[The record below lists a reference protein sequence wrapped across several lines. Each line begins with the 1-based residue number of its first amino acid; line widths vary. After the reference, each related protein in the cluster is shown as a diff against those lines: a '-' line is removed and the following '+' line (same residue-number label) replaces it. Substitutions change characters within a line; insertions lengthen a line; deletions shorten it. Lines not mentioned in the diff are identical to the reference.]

1 MAILDE
7 NYFDLAVLIFA
18 SILTGL
24 AAGPVGIW
32 IARRLDI
39 IDYPGRT
46 AHQIHQKPTPRA
58 GGIALALAMLVMF
71 LVNRLW
77 VYPEI
82 IQIILPAIIVF
93 TFGLWDD
100 KFGMNAPVKL
110 IGQLVAVTMLILLGV
125 RVQFLENPQFFF
137 RLNDSVAFG
146 LNILITYLWMVG
158 ITNATNMVD
167 SMDGLAVGLCQIIS
181 AFFIVLAMISGQP
194 FLVILSAI
202 LFGVTWGIGF
212 FNRQP
217 AKTFLGD
224 SGAQTLGFVLAAAAL
239 IYHPR
244 SPSQASSWFA
254 PILFFSVP
262 IFDTTLVT
270 ISRALKKQP
279 FYKAN
284 LDHTYHRLVEKGW
297 DASRAVGALHL
308 AGMFG
313 GLLATCAM
321 YLDPLYANAI
331 FAFWAF
337 VFASFIFYF
346 IKSEKTS

>member
-1 MAILDE
+1 VAILDE

-18 SILTGL
+18 SILAGL
-24 AAGPVGIW
+24 AACPAGIW
-32 IARRLDI
+32 IARRMDI

-93 TFGLWDD
+93 AFGLWDD

-110 IGQLVAVTMLILLGV
+110 IGQLVAVTALILLGV
-125 RVQFLENPQFFF
+125 RVQFLENPQFFI
-137 RLNDSVAFG
+137 RLDNSLAFG

-194 FLVILSAI
+194 FLVILSTI
-202 LFGVTWGIGF
+202 LFGITWGVGF

-321 YLDPLYANAI
+321 YLPPVYSNMI
-331 FAFWAF
+331 FLFCLILDG
-337 VFASFIFYF
+337 VLLQYF
-346 IKSEKTS
+346 IRSEIA

>member
-1 MAILDE
+1 VAILDK
-7 NYFDLAVLIFA
+7 NYFDLAVLIFFSLA
-18 SILTGL
+18 VSL
-24 AAGPVGIW
+24 AATPAAIW
-32 IARRLDI
+32 IARKLDI

-58 GGIALALAMLVMF
+58 GGIALALALIIMF
-71 LVNRLW
+71 LANRLW
-77 VYPEI
+77 IYPEI
-82 IQIILPAIIVF
+82 IQIMLPAIVIF
-93 TFGLWDD
+93 AFGLWDD

-110 IGQLVAVTMLILLGV
+110 IGQLIATTILILLGV
-125 RVQFLENPQFFF
+125 RVQFLENPQFFI
-137 RLNDSVAFG
+137 RLNPNLAFA

-181 AFFIVLAMISGQP
+181 AFLTILAMISAQA

-212 FNRQP
+212 YNRQP
-217 AKTFLGD
+217 ARTFLGD
-224 SGAQTLGFVLAAAAL
+224 SGAQTLGFLLAASAL

-270 ISRALKKQP
+270 ISRLLKGQP

-284 LDHTYHRLVEKGW
+284 LDHTYHRLIERGW

-308 AGMFG
+308 AGMFA

-321 YLDPLYANAI
+321 YLDALRANAI
-331 FAFWAF
+331 FALWAL
-337 VFASFIFYF
+337 VFATGIIFF
-346 IKSEKTS
+346 IKSEKPS